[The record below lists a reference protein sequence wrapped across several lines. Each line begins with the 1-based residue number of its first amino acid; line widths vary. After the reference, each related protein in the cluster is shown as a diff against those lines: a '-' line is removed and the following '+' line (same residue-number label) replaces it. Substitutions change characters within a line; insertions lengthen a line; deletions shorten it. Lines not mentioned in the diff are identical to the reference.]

1 MCFYVWLI
9 SVNIGI
15 SELYIL
21 YFHALCLNT
30 TTFFSRITAPVSIP
44 ITNQSVFCA
53 PKPTNII
60 WHYLMLNMVIKP
72 YIVVFT
78 CDSPVIKFEYFL
90 ICLLHLWKV
99 SFYINCLF
107 LFYTFIHLS
116 FGILIFFMLF
126 TRSFWFT
133 LDTCPSLIL
142 ELYRPFPNLSIISFP
157 YFISEILP
165 NLHITKITSHIDFY

>member
-1 MCFYVWLI
+1 MSFYVWLI

-21 YFHALCLNT
+21 YFYALCLNT

-44 ITNQSVFCA
+44 STNQSVFCA

-72 YIVVFT
+72 YVVVFT
-78 CDSPVIKFEYFL
+78 CNSPVIKFEYFL
-90 ICLLHLWKV
+90 ICLLHLWMQKV
-99 SFYINCLF
+99 SFSVNCLF

-116 FGILIFFMLF
+116 FSILIFFMLF

-133 LDTCPSLIL
+133 LGTFPSLIL
-142 ELYRPFPNLSIISFP
+142 ELYRPFPNLSVISFTIF
-157 YFISEILP
+157 YFRNPTQPSYHKD
-165 NLHITKITSHIDFY
+165 NLSY

>member
-1 MCFYVWLI
+1 MSFYVWLI

-21 YFHALCLNT
+21 YFYALCLNT
-30 TTFFSRITAPVSIP
+30 TTFFSRIIPSVSIP
-44 ITNQSVFCA
+44 ITNQSVFLCS

-72 YIVVFT
+72 YVVVFT
-78 CDSPVIKFEYFL
+78 CNSPVIKFEYFL

-99 SFYINCLF
+99 SFSINYLF

-116 FGILIFFMLF
+116 FGIPILFMLF

-133 LDTCPSLIL
+133 LGTCPSLIL
-142 ELYRPFPNLSIISFP
+142 GLYRPFPNLSVISFTIF
-157 YFISEILP
+157 YFRNPTQPSYHKD
-165 NLHITKITSHIDFY
+165 NLSH